1 MQFQYPGLLWGL
13 LLLLVPII
21 VHLFQLQRFR
31 KIPFTNVK
39 FLKKVVSES
48 RRSRTLKKWLL
59 LLTRLALLAA
69 LVIAFAKPFYAEK
82 RALKPKDTVIYLDD
96 SFSMQAKKEGNTLM
110 REAVQ
115 SLIAAVPKELRFTLF
130 TNSTVYRN
138 VTISDIQN
146 RLLEETFSSK
156 QLNFTEVYARANN
169 FFSDQE
175 VSDKEFIVISD
186 FQNRFASMN
195 VDSLSAIRLH
205 LVQMV
210 PDDVKNIS
218 IDSTYIVNN
227 ANESAELVTLLS
239 ANNAT
244 ENVPISL
251 FNGDTLIAKTA
262 AAFTDDRK
270 AKVVFTL
277 PTDNAIQG
285 KLEVSDSGLSYDNRL
300 YFNVDETPKIK
311 VLSIGASTSKF
322 LNRIYTRDEF
332 TLTSVPLSGLNYGA
346 ISSQNLLILNELS
359 TIPTA
364 LLTNLSSF
372 VEEGGHFLLIPAD
385 DIDRPSYNELL
396 ANYFSTAI
404 LEKISSDKLVTNI
417 AFTHPLYKNVFEK
430 KVVNFSHPTV
440 GSSYEMKTT
449 APRLLSFQDNSP
461 FLVGDGGKYVFSG
474 AINEE
479 NSNFIG
485 SPLIVPTLYNIGMF
499 SLRSPAIYHL
509 MEQNVSVDIQA
520 KLVKDNIVKLQKTT
534 RELIPQQRA
543 QANKVSLYFDET
555 LPEDGIYAITDNIK
569 TLGQLSFNHS
579 RKESTLNY
587 LDLRDVRADS
597 KNTEVATLFE
607 NMEKDNRITELWKW
621 FVIFA
626 MVFLLLE
633 VLIQKFIKS

>member
-31 KIPFTNVK
+31 KTPFTNVK

-59 LLTRLALLAA
+59 LLTRLALLSAI
-69 LVIAFAKPFYAEK
+69 VIAFAKPFYAEK

-115 SLIAAVPKELRFTLF
+115 SLIGAIPKELRFTLF

-186 FQNRFASMN
+186 FQNRFAPIN

-262 AAFTDDRK
+262 AAFTDDHK

-385 DIDRPSYNELL
+385 DIDRPSYNALL
-396 ANYFSTAI
+396 VNYFSTAI
-404 LEKISSDKLVTNI
+404 LEKIRTDKLVTNI
-417 AFTHPLYKNVFEK
+417 AFTHPLYKDVFEK

-555 LPEDGIYAITDNIK
+555 LSEDGIYAITDNIK

-587 LDLRDVRADS
+587 LDLKDVRADS

-633 VLIQKFIKS
+633 LLIQKFIKS